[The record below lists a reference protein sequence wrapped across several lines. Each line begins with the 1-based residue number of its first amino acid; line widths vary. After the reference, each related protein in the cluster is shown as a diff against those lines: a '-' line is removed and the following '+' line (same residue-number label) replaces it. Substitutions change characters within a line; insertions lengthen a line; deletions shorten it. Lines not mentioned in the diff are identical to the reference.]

1 MKTINETLLMDN
13 TYKVLTGLETLE
25 SLSEKQNNLCLL
37 YNPNWPVKIGGDDIY
52 EMLIEYYIT
61 VEDYEKCQVLSELKK
76 IRKQA

>member
-37 YNPNWPVKIGGDDIY
+37 YNPNWPVKIGRDDIY